1 MKKTI
6 GIVAMSLSCL
16 YMNAQQTWDAKK
28 NPTVDSISSPYEAKL
43 LPSRPA
49 LTTAQIFPVLG
60 KYESAAHPDIAQVS
74 ITLDETNKGIVWVEG
89 LPQGKIKAFLRQSP
103 ATYKVPAQQTESG
116 TAVAEGTM
124 IYDKETNTLRVCIG
138 RAYNNAEPAL
148 AFAPVPEEPAA
159 APKVVKGKPVK
170 TTKAPTPAVWMYEG
184 TRMESA
190 TAMNQ

>member
-6 GIVAMSLSCL
+6 GILAMSLSCL

-43 LPSRPA
+43 LPARPA
-49 LTTAQIFPVLG
+49 LTTAQIFPVIG
-60 KYESAAHPDIAQVS
+60 KYESTAHPEIAQVT

-103 ATYKVPAQQTESG
+103 ATYKIPAQQTEAG
-116 TAVAEGTM
+116 TAVAEGTLM
-124 IYDKETNTLRVCIG
+124 YDKENNTLRVCIG
-138 RAYNNAEPAL
+138 RPYNTADPAL

-170 TTKAPTPAVWMYEG
+170 TTKAPTPAIWMYEG

>member
-43 LPSRPA
+43 LPARPA

-103 ATYKVPAQQTESG
+103 ATYKIPAQQTDAG

-124 IYDKETNTLRVCIG
+124 IYDKEANTLRVCIG
-138 RAYNNAEPAL
+138 RAYNNADPAQ

-159 APKVVKGKPVK
+159 APKLVKGKPVK